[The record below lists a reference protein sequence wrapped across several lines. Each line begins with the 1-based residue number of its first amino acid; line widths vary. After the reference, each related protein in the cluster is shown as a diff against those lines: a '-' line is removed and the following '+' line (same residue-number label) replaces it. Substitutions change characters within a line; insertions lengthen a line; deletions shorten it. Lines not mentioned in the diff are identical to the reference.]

1 MRYAL
6 TPAAADFV
14 RFAGLLCVWW
24 YKLPVERRKRAK
36 REILRKIWKCA
47 NFVVSLQPKIKT

>member
-6 TPAAADFV
+6 TPAAANFV
-14 RFAGLLCVWW
+14 RFGGLSCVGW
-24 YKLPVERRKRAK
+24 YKLPGGERKRAK